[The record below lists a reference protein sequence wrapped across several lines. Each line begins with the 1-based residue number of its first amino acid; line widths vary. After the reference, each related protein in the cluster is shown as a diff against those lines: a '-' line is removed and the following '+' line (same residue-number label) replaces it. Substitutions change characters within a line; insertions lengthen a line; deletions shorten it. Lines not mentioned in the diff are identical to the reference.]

1 MLIVF
6 LECNVIQRKGKK
18 VRKEEEREEGKVQ
31 VVMRRGTKRRRR
43 RRKMCEWEKWR
54 EKTEAE
60 SLQFDN
66 YFKTRI
72 LFNVCHPPSPALH
85 LRAILEYFL

>member
-1 MLIVF
+1 MEQHV
-6 LECNVIQRKGKK
+6 VDDVDGVPRVQRDTERREKGTERGGEGGEKGASS
-18 VRKEEEREEGKVQ
+18 EEWK
-31 VVMRRGTKRRRR
+31 
-43 RRKMCEWEKWR
+43 KWR

-72 LFNVCHPPSPALH
+72 LFNVCHPPSLH
-85 LRAILEYFL
+85 RSPLELF